1 MCCGFSIITRVLA
14 TRVRYVCPAC
24 ALRVPYACPTR
35 VLSVLCTGPVCA
47 DGITRSAKNH
57 WQLVLR
63 LNDQQ
68 GHREKVV
75 MDCRA
80 GVLSPRVGQVD
91 RGFATALG
99 RRACRLAGEPV

>member
-1 MCCGFSIITRVLA
+1 MVHGVIRVLLA
-14 TRVRYVCPAC
+14 IVVMCLTWAPSA
-24 ALRVPYACPTR
+24 ALASPG
-35 VLSVLCTGPVCA
+35 LCTGPVCA

-63 LNDQQ
+63 LDDQQ

-80 GVLSPRVGQVD
+80 GVLSPRAGLVD
-91 RGFATALG
+91 RGYATALG
-99 RRACRLAGEPV
+99 QRACRLAGESA

>member
-1 MCCGFSIITRVLA
+1 MVLIEA
-14 TRVRYVCPAC
+14 FMGRFLLTVAVLIVLNVVQPAF
-24 ALRVPYACPTR
+24 ASPG
-35 VLSVLCTGPVCA
+35 LCTGPVCA

-80 GVLSPRVGQVD
+80 GVLSPLAGQVE
-91 RGFATALG
+91 RGYATAIG
-99 RRACRLAGEPV
+99 RRACRLAGEAG